1 MIKKTRTAI
10 STAVN
15 VAIIIVIIIAAAGAA
30 AYYASTVTPVTV
42 TSTTTATTTVTATA
56 TSTSTSVSTS
66 TSTATSVSTSTSTS
80 VSTATSVSTTTYLSG
95 SLNIITFT
103 DPSNAWLQAA
113 ADSFETLHPG
123 VKITITPQGFSSYT
137 TTEKTCL
144 EAQCSTYDII
154 TDTSTSALGFAQYV
168 LNLNGLV
175 TLNSSDIPAPQLNF
189 GGYYQ
194 LANGTKELIG
204 IPYDTSTF
212 TIFYNQTLL
221 SNPTLNA
228 QFQKEYG
235 FSMSPPWS
243 NWQAILDVDNFLVTQ
258 THTVQYGLVTDGS
271 ESHDI
276 IDTYPAIYGYYYS
289 HDTSISGS
297 NPDGGLLNYNIMFN
311 GYAGSSGI
319 PNPSFNG
326 TAGTQALQMMYN
338 LMQYDPQPAGTTV
351 NYGTV
356 FAPLQTGEAWG
367 ALMFTA
373 DASTLLSNSTI
384 SKSIAVSLCPGGYA
398 ETGTDFYAI
407 NKYSNN
413 QALAA
418 AFIQYLISPSVNAR
432 IYTIAG
438 EFPISA
444 AATAMLTS
452 NSSIPQQA
460 RNVIKQ
466 VFNTGAEGWSNPP
479 NLTITSSTLIPA
491 FNEHVY
497 SFLTG
502 TTNSTSAAQQA
513 LDTAAAAWIQAV
525 G

>member
-1 MIKKTRTAI
+1 M
-10 STAVN
+10 STAVLA
-15 VAIIIVIIIAAAGAA
+15 VIIVIIIIIAGVG
-30 AYYASTVTPVTV
+30 AYVFLTTTSTQSSTTSSTSTSSSTTTTTVTQTVTSPTTATV
-42 TSTTTATTTVTATA
+42 TSTATVTKTTTESGP
-56 TSTSTSVSTS
+56 TSTLT
-66 TSTATSVSTSTSTS
+66 
-80 VSTATSVSTTTYLSG
+80 G
-95 SLNIITFT
+95 SLNLITFT

-113 ADSFETLHPG
+113 ADSFEALHPG
-123 VKITITPQGFSSYT
+123 VTITITAQGFASYT
-137 TTEKTCL
+137 TTEKTSL
-144 EAQCSTYDII
+144 QAQSSTYDII

-168 LNLNGLV
+168 SNLNKMV

-194 LANGTKELIG
+194 LANGTKDLIG

-221 SNPTLNA
+221 SNSTLNA

-235 FSMSPPWS
+235 FSMSPPWAS
-243 NWQAILDVDNFLVTQ
+243 WQAILDVDNFLVTQ
-258 THTVQYGLVTDGS
+258 THTIPYGMITDGS

-276 IDTYPAIYGYYYS
+276 IDTYPAVFGYYYS
-289 HDTSISGS
+289 HDSSISGS
-297 NPDGGLLNYNIMFN
+297 NPSGGLLNYNIMFN
-311 GYAGSSGI
+311 GFAGASGI
-319 PNPSFNG
+319 PSPSFNG

-338 LMQYDPQPAGTTV
+338 LMRYDPQPAGTTV

-356 FAPLQTGEAWG
+356 FAPLQAGEAWG

-373 DASTLLSNSTI
+373 DASTLLSAQNI
-384 SKSIAVSLCPGGYA
+384 SSSIAVSLCPGGYA

-418 AFIQYLISPSVNAR
+418 AFIQYLVSPSVNAR
-432 IYTIAG
+432 IYTSSG
-438 EFPISA
+438 EFPISK
-444 AATAMLTS
+444 AATAILTS
-452 NSSIPQQA
+452 NSSIPQEA
-460 RNVIKQ
+460 RNVIQ
-466 VFNTGAEGWSNPP
+466 EVFQTGAVGWANPP

-491 FNEHVY
+491 FNQPVY
-497 SFLTG
+497 NFLTG

-513 LDTAAAAWIQAV
+513 LDTAAAAWIKAV

>member
-1 MIKKTRTAI
+1 MNKKTHAAI
-10 STAVN
+10 STAVS
-15 VAIIIVIIIAAAGAA
+15 VAIIVIIVVAAIGAY
-30 AYYASTVTPVTV
+30 AYYASTSSSSTTTSSTTT
-42 TSTTTATTTVTATA
+42 TSTTTSTTTTT
-56 TSTSTSVSTS
+56 T
-66 TSTATSVSTSTSTS
+66 TSTATLT
-80 VSTATSVSTTTYLSG
+80 G
-95 SLNIITFT
+95 SLNLITFT

-113 ADSFETLHPG
+113 ADSFEALHPG
-123 VKITITPQGFSSYT
+123 VKITITAQGFSSYT
-137 TTEKTCL
+137 TTEMTSLKAKT
-144 EAQCSTYDII
+144 STYDII

-168 LNLNGLV
+168 TNLSGLVNLN
-175 TLNSSDIPAPQLNF
+175 TSDIPAPQLNF

-194 LANGTKELIG
+194 VNGTKELIG
-204 IPYDTSTF
+204 VPYDTATF
-212 TIFYNQTLL
+212 SIFYNQTLL

-243 NWQAILDVDNFLVTQ
+243 SWQAVLDVDSFLVTQ
-258 THTVQYGLVTDGS
+258 THTVKYGMITDGS

-276 IDTYPAIYGYYYS
+276 IDTYPAIFGYYYA
-289 HDTSISGS
+289 HDSSVSGS
-297 NPDGGLLNYNIMFN
+297 NPNGGLLNYNIMFN
-311 GYAGSSGI
+311 GFASPSGI
-319 PNPSFNG
+319 PSPSFNG
-326 TAGTQALQMMYN
+326 TSGTQALQMMYN

-356 FAPLQTGEAWG
+356 FAPLQAGEAWG

-373 DASTLLSNSTI
+373 DASTLLSSKNI
-384 SKSIAVSLCPGGYA
+384 SSSIAVSTEPGGYA

-418 AFIQYLISPSVNAR
+418 AFIQYLITPSVNAR

-438 EFPISA
+438 EFPISH
-444 AATAMLTS
+444 AATDILAA

-460 RNVIKQ
+460 RNAIQQ
-466 VFNTGAEGWSNPP
+466 VFQTGAEGWANPP

-491 FNEHVY
+491 FNQPVY

-513 LDTAAAAWIQAV
+513 LSTAAAAWIKAV

>member
-1 MIKKTRTAI
+1 MNKKTRSAI
-10 STAVN
+10 STAASIGV
-15 VAIIIVIIIAAAGAA
+15 IVIIIIAGAA
-30 AYYASTVTPVTV
+30 AYLLYSSSGSSS
-42 TSTTTATTTVTATA
+42 STTTTTN
-56 TSTSTSVSTS
+56 TSSLT
-66 TSTATSVSTSTSTS
+66 
-80 VSTATSVSTTTYLSG
+80 G

-113 ADSFETLHPG
+113 ADSFMAANPG
-123 VKITITPQGFSSYT
+123 VHITITAQGFSSYT
-137 TTEKTCL
+137 TTEMTSLK
-144 EAQCSTYDII
+144 AQSSTYDII

-168 LNLNGLV
+168 ANLNGKV

-189 GGYYQ
+189 GGYYA
-194 LANGTKELIG
+194 LPNGTNELIG

-221 SNPTLNA
+221 SNSALNS
-228 QFQKEYG
+228 QFQSEYG

-243 NWQAILDVDNFLVTQ
+243 SWNAVLDVNNFLVTQ
-258 THTVQYGLVTDGS
+258 THTVKYGMITDGS
-271 ESHDI
+271 LSHDI
-276 IDTYPAIYGYYYS
+276 IDTYPAIFGYYYS
-289 HDTSISGS
+289 RDASISGN
-297 NPDGGLLNYNIMFN
+297 NPNGGLLNYNIMFN
-311 GYAGSSGI
+311 GFTGANGI
-319 PNPSFNG
+319 PAPSFNG
-326 TAGTQALQMMYN
+326 TAGTQALQTMYN

-356 FAPLQTGEAWG
+356 FAPLQAGEAWG

-373 DASTLLSNSTI
+373 DASTLLSSKNI
-384 SKSIAVSLCPGGYA
+384 SSSIAVSALPGSPGYA

-418 AFIQYLISPSVNAR
+418 AFIQYLISPTVNSR

-438 EFPISA
+438 EFPISK
-444 AATAMLTS
+444 AATAILTS

-460 RNVIKQ
+460 RNVIQ
-466 VFNTGAEGWSNPP
+466 EVFNTGAVGWANPP
-479 NLTITSSTLIPA
+479 NLAITSSTLIPA
-491 FNEHVY
+491 FNQPVY
-497 SFLTG
+497 NFLTG
-502 TTNSTSAAQQA
+502 STNSTSAAKQA

>member
-1 MIKKTRTAI
+1 LNKKTRAAI
-10 STAVN
+10 STAVS
-15 VAIIIVIIIAAAGAA
+15 VAIIVIIVVAAIGAY
-30 AYYASTVTPVTV
+30 AYY
-42 TSTTTATTTVTATA
+42 
-56 TSTSTSVSTS
+56 VSTS
-66 TSTATSVSTSTSTS
+66 TS
-80 VSTATSVSTTTYLSG
+80 STTTTTTLTG
-95 SLNIITFT
+95 SLNLITFT

-113 ADSFETLHPG
+113 ASSFEALHPG
-123 VKITITPQGFSSYT
+123 VKITITAQGFSSYT
-137 TTEKTCL
+137 TTEKTSL
-144 EAQCSTYDII
+144 QAQSSTYDII

-168 LNLNGLV
+168 TNLNGMV
-175 TLNSSDIPAPQLNF
+175 NLNTTDIPAPQLNF

-194 LANGTKELIG
+194 VNGTKELIG

-221 SNPTLNA
+221 SDPTLNA

-243 NWQAILDVDNFLVTQ
+243 SWQSVLDVDNFLVTQ
-258 THTVQYGLVTDGS
+258 TNTVKYGMITDGS

-276 IDTYPAIYGYYYS
+276 IDSYPAIFGYYYS
-289 HDTSISGS
+289 HDSSISGS
-297 NPDGGLLNYNIMFN
+297 NPNGGLLNYNIMFK
-311 GYAGSSGI
+311 GSAGANGI
-319 PNPSFNG
+319 PAPSFNG
-326 TAGTQALQMMYN
+326 TAGTQALQTMYN

-356 FAPLQTGEAWG
+356 FAPLQAGEAWG

-373 DASTLLSNSTI
+373 DASTLLSSKNI
-384 SKSIAVSLCPGGYA
+384 SSSIAVTTLPGGYA

-407 NKYSNN
+407 NKYSTNR
-413 QALAA
+413 ALAA
-418 AFIQYLISPSVNAR
+418 AFIQYLVTPSVNAR

-438 EFPISA
+438 EFPISE
-444 AATAMLTS
+444 AATHILAS

-460 RNVIKQ
+460 RNVIQQ
-466 VFNTGAEGWSNPP
+466 VFATGAEGWANPP

-491 FNEHVY
+491 FNQPVY

-502 TTNSTSAAQQA
+502 TTNSTSAAQKA
-513 LDTAAAAWIQAV
+513 LDTAAAAWVTAV